1 MNLVIFKYGLPLLLS
16 YILFMGISGRL
27 NPFRKPVALAER
39 PAWLLGVWTALS
51 VTLVLGVGLH
61 MAYGMALESAR
72 TLFKPSALLLGGL
85 LIPGFVAYFLYRRS
99 IENELDQAA
108 RLSMADNIDTCLST
122 DLVMELDDEVIEDI
136 FVEDEF
142 TEEDIEAAIEA
153 TVQETAGE
161 ALDSSETAKVEAATF
176 NNPELQY
183 IAHITPDHV
192 VDKDEMQQSSAPLDA
207 LEEVFDDEV
216 VENIFTEEEL
226 DAGIE
231 GTEQETASEALDLSE
246 TVEVDVTTAD
256 SSEPQATTPLTT
268 VDATE
273 VDEMQQLTASRIAL
287 EEEQTLRE
295 EAEKHLVIMRKAM
308 SRLDAETREYETS
321 KADAII
327 QLEEELEAS
336 VKQVSAAESRA
347 TRAEERRINADDQ
360 IVDLKKNLATAKQE
374 LRLSTT
380 ARAKALGT
388 ANKSV
393 AFARQSI
400 QQRQRLENDVS
411 RLESQ
416 VTHLQNSLQSTRDA
430 LQKRQSTV
438 ASLIKALET
447 EKLRSRANMSK
458 MAKHMVLKDRQ
469 QRARKSRE
477 TLARNVEDNLTSRL
491 VKKVAKARPLASDS

>member
-61 MAYGMALESAR
+61 MAYGMTLESAR

-99 IENELDQAA
+99 VEHELDQAA
-108 RLSMADNIDTCLST
+108 RLSMADNIDTCLNT
-122 DLVMELDDEVIEDI
+122 DLVMELDDEAIEDI
-136 FVEDEF
+136 FVDDEF

-153 TVQETAGE
+153 TVQETADE
-161 ALDSSETAKVEAATF
+161 ALDNSDTAKVEAATLA
-176 NNPELQY
+176 NPELQY
-183 IAHITPDHV
+183 IAPYTPDDALDMGELQH
-192 VDKDEMQQSSAPLDA
+192 SSATPDA
-207 LEEVFDDEV
+207 LEEIIDDEV

-226 DAGIE
+226 DAAIE
-231 GTEQETASEALDLSE
+231 ASDQETASEVLDTSGIAA
-246 TVEVDVTTAD
+246 VEIATAD
-256 SSEPQATTPLTT
+256 ISESQSSILSPS

-273 VDEMQQLTASRIAL
+273 IGNTQQLTVARRAL
-287 EEEQTLRE
+287 EQEQTLRK

-327 QLEEELEAS
+327 KLEEELEAR

-347 TRAEERRINADDQ
+347 TREEERRISSDDQ
-360 IVDLKKNLATAKQE
+360 IVELKKNLVTAKQE

-400 QQRQRLENDVS
+400 QQRQRLEDDVS

-430 LQKRQSTV
+430 LQKRQTTV

-447 EKLRSRANMSK
+447 EKLRSRTNMTK
-458 MAKHMVLKDRQ
+458 MAKQMVLKDRQ

-477 TLARNVEDNLTSRL
+477 KVARNVEDNLTSRL